1 MRILLVG
8 HGRMGR
14 LVGDLAPEYGIEVA
28 GVIDPQSPL
37 HAGGPEDDRW
47 RGVDVAIDFTFPD
60 AVKTNAPALAR
71 QGINLVIGTTG
82 WKADEPAVRQAV
94 ADAGVG
100 VVAAPNF
107 SVGVVLF
114 EAIVAR
120 AAALFAAQQEFGA
133 FLHEAH
139 HAAKKDAPSGTAL
152 FLKDAMVAGRLPT
165 GDRRLVHPRRLHSRD
180 AYRRLRR
187 PGRDDRPVARRPRS
201 HRVCARGAH
210 CGKVGGRPPRLVHN
224 EGRVG
229 SIGDEMQPP
238 RTPPTRTRH
247 GILRAFVFSWLH
259 LPSWFQ
265 K

>member
-14 LVGDLAPEYGIEVA
+14 LVGDLAPEYGFEVA

-37 HAGGPEDDRW
+37 HGGGPEDDRW

-71 QGINLVIGTTG
+71 QGINIVIGTTG

-94 ADAGVG
+94 ADAGIG

-152 FLKDAMVAGRLPT
+152 LLTHAMVQAGFQRPIDVSSTRAGFIPGTHTVGFDGPAETIVLSHAARDRTAFARGALTAAKWVAGR
-165 GDRRLVHPRRLHSRD
+165 
-180 AYRRLRR
+180 
-187 PGRDDRPVARRPRS
+187 
-201 HRVCARGAH
+201 RG
-210 CGKVGGRPPRLVHN
+210 
-224 EGRVG
+224 
-229 SIGDEMQPP
+229 
-238 RTPPTRTRH
+238 
-247 GILRAFVFSWLH
+247 
-259 LPSWFQ
+259 WFTM
-265 K
+265 KDVLGV